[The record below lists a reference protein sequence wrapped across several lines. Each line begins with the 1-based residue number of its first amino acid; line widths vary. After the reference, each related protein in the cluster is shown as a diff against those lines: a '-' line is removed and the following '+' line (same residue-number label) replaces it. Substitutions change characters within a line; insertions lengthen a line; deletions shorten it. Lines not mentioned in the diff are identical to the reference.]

1 MVFVIAYILGVFKL
15 TVIAFLSVTLYR
27 AFSGGVHA
35 KTHIAC
41 IISTNLFYIGNVFL
55 SKWLVYDNE
64 IIKYILILGVW
75 IFSMI
80 MIKLYAPADT
90 ENLPI
95 LRKKERRNK
104 KILSYI
110 SMTATLIIAAFVK
123 DSVISNIMIFGIL
136 FQTIL
141 ITRFVYKITNNRY
154 GHEVYE
160 QENLIN

>member
-1 MVFVIAYILGVFKL
+1 MAYILGFFKL
-15 TVIAFLSVTLYR
+15 TVIAFLSVTLYI

-64 IIKYILILGVW
+64 IIKYILIVGVW

-95 LRKKERRNK
+95 LRKKERKAK

-123 DSVISNIMIFGIL
+123 DSVISNIMILGTL

-141 ITRFVYKITNNRY
+141 ITRFVYKITNNKY

-160 QENLIN
+160 QENLLN

>member
-1 MVFVIAYILGVFKL
+1 
-15 TVIAFLSVTLYR
+15 
-27 AFSGGVHA
+27 
-35 KTHIAC
+35 
-41 IISTNLFYIGNVFL
+41 
-55 SKWLVYDNE
+55 
-64 IIKYILILGVW
+64 
-75 IFSMI
+75 MI

-95 LRKKERRNK
+95 LRKKERKAK

-123 DSVISNIMIFGIL
+123 DSVISNIMILGTL

-141 ITRFVYKITNNRY
+141 ITRFVYKITNNKY

-160 QENLIN
+160 QENLLN